1 MIILLSTMQI
11 IMTSTNVRCLIDRRR
26 GGCVGG
32 AALILK
38 LKIPPQLNSKHQTY
52 WFLIVICGFD
62 PNNDESVAALIN
74 VLFSDFWSIFLFYKY
89 SYSSKVEVS
98 K

>member
-11 IMTSTNVRCLIDRRR
+11 IMTSTNVRCCLIDRRR

-62 PNNDESVAALIN
+62 PNNDESVAALIS
-74 VLFSDFWSIFLFYKY
+74 VLFSDFWSIFLFH
-89 SYSSKVEVS
+89 
-98 K
+98 

>member
-11 IMTSTNVRCLIDRRR
+11 MMTSTNVRCLIDRRR

-52 WFLIVICGFD
+52 WFLIVIIGFD
-62 PNNDESVAALIN
+62 RNNDESVAALIN
-74 VLFSDFWSIFLFYKY
+74 VLFSDFWSIFLFH
-89 SYSSKVEVS
+89 
-98 K
+98 

>member
-1 MIILLSTMQI
+1 MIILMMSTMPI
-11 IMTSTNVRCLIDRRR
+11 MMTSTNVRCLIDRRR

-52 WFLIVICGFD
+52 WFLIVIIGFD
-62 PNNDESVAALIN
+62 RNNDERVGVTLLN
-74 VLFSDFWSIFLFYKY
+74 
-89 SYSSKVEVS
+89 
-98 K
+98 

>member
-1 MIILLSTMQI
+1 MITFNDHSIVDNADHYDVNKCALPH
-11 IMTSTNVRCLIDRRR
+11 CRRR

-38 LKIPPQLNSKHQTY
+38 LKIPPPQLNSKHQTY
-52 WFLIVICGFD
+52 WFLIVICAFD

-74 VLFSDFWSIFLFYKY
+74 VPFSYFWSIFLFH
-89 SYSSKVEVS
+89 
-98 K
+98 

>member
-52 WFLIVICGFD
+52 WSLIVICGFD

-74 VLFSDFWSIFLFYKY
+74 VLFSDFWSIFLFY
-89 SYSSKVEVS
+89 
-98 K
+98 

>member
-11 IMTSTNVRCLIDRRR
+11 IMTSTNVLCLIDRRR

-38 LKIPPQLNSKHQTY
+38 LKIPPPQLNSKHQTY
-52 WFLIVICGFD
+52 WFLIVICAFD

-74 VLFSDFWSIFLFYKY
+74 VPFSYFWSIFLFH
-89 SYSSKVEVS
+89 
-98 K
+98 

>member
-52 WFLIVICGFD
+52 WFLIVICAFD

-74 VLFSDFWSIFLFYKY
+74 VPFSYFWSIFLFH
-89 SYSSKVEVS
+89 
-98 K
+98 

>member
-1 MIILLSTMQI
+1 MIILMSTMPI

-26 GGCVGG
+26 GGCVGSLGG

-52 WFLIVICGFD
+52 WFLIVIIGFD
-62 PNNDESVAALIN
+62 RNNV
-74 VLFSDFWSIFLFYKY
+74 VLDC
-89 SYSSKVEVS
+89 
-98 K
+98 